1 MIERGA
7 NLYHTLVLWIF
18 MWGITRFLIA
28 AMRMPPQPKTKRRFS
43 EDATDTEWKA

>member
-1 MIERGA
+1 MIEIGTT
-7 NLYHTLVLWIF
+7 LHHTLVILIV

-43 EDATDTEWKA
+43 EDTTDTEWKA